1 MEKTKGS
8 IRVVVV
14 MFLAVSLVGLLLS
27 FGVATSTAQESQD
40 ISVESVQGA

>member
-8 IRVVVV
+8 IRVVV

-27 FGVATSTAQESQD
+27 FGAATSTAAQDPQD
-40 ISVESVQGA
+40 ISVESDQGI